1 MNDVINIRNF
11 ISNLIS
17 IDIPSIKG
25 IDAVIYH
32 IKYITKKVLDYVN
45 IDCDNFLYLAFNN
58 VDGYIEFNPG
68 KFGSIEKNTR
78 K

>member
-1 MNDVINIRNF
+1 MNDFINIRNF

-58 VDGYIEFNPG
+58 VDWCIEFNPG